1 MKTLLRRTALTI
13 AALAASLSA
22 AAPAQQTLPVPV
34 AQQQPAPAR
43 PAMWKV
49 ADADTT
55 IYLFGTIHALPPG
68 IEWFDGRIA
77 TAFESSQELVTEI
90 VETEPA
96 QMQKLVLAKS
106 VLPAGKS
113 LRDMFTPKQKADF
126 EASLTANGLPVQTF
140 DRMKP
145 WYAAVFL
152 STLPILRG
160 GFDPANGVEQALG
173 ARGKALGRAHG
184 ALETAEYQLGLFD
197 SLPEDVQLRYLAEV
211 VENMPEARNVL
222 AGMVEAWKRGDA
234 ATLARMMNEEE
245 DDPVLLERLLTNRNK
260 AWADWIDKRLD
271 RPGTVFLAVG
281 AGHLAG
287 GGSVQDQLASK
298 GIATNRVQ

>member
-1 MKTLLRRTALTI
+1 MKVLRRTALTI

-22 AAPAQQTLPVPV
+22 AAPAQQTLPSPV
-34 AQQQPAPAR
+34 AQQQLAPAR

-55 IYLFGTIHALPPG
+55 IYLFGTIHALPKG
-68 IEWFDGRIA
+68 IEWFDGQIA
-77 TAFESSQELVTEI
+77 AAFESSQELVTEI

-96 QMQKLVLAKS
+96 QMQKAVLAVG

-113 LRDMFTPKQKADF
+113 LRDMLTPKQKADF
-126 EASLTANGLPVQTF
+126 EAALTANGLAVQTF

-160 GFDPANGVEQALG
+160 GFDPANGVEQALS
-173 ARGKALGRAHG
+173 ARGKVLGRAHS

-197 SLPEDVQLRYLAEV
+197 SLPEDVQLRYLSEV

-222 AGMVEAWKRGDA
+222 AGMVEAWRRGDA

-245 DDPVLLERLLTNRNK
+245 NDPVLLERLLTDRNK
-260 AWADWIDKRLD
+260 VWAEWIDKRLD

-287 GGSVQDQLASK
+287 AGSVQDQLASK

>member
-1 MKTLLRRTALTI
+1 MKDLLRRTALII
-13 AALAASLSA
+13 AALAASLPA

-34 AQQQPAPAR
+34 VQQQPAPAR

-55 IYLFGTIHALPPG
+55 IYLFGTIHALPKG
-68 IEWFDGRIA
+68 IEWFDGQIA
-77 TAFESSQELVTEI
+77 AAFESSQELVTEI

-96 QMQKLVLAKS
+96 QMQKAVLAVG

-113 LRDMFTPKQKADF
+113 LRDMFKPKQKADF
-126 EASLTANGLPVQTF
+126 EAALTANGLPVQTF

-160 GFDPANGVEQALG
+160 GFDPANGVEQALS
-173 ARGKALGRAHG
+173 ARGKALGRSHS

-197 SLPEDVQLRYLAEV
+197 SLLEDVQLRYLSEV

-260 AWADWIDKRLD
+260 AWAEWIDKRLD

-298 GIATNRVQ
+298 GIATKRVQ